1 MTIGPGTNLAHYRIT
16 AALGAG
22 GMGEVWRATD
32 IRLGRDVALKV
43 LRGDRDEDA
52 ELRLRFEREARTI
65 AGLSHPHICTLY
77 DVGEHEGR
85 HFLVM
90 ECLEGETLAARLERG
105 PMPLSEVIEVAT
117 QILDA
122 LAAAHARGTVH
133 RDLKP
138 ANVMLTR
145 SGVKLLDFGLAR
157 LHAAS
162 HHLEDSAAAAMTA
175 SVELP
180 GRLVGTVPYMAPEQ
194 VEGRHAGPSSDLW
207 AFGAMAFEMVTGR
220 RAFPG
225 ETTASAV
232 AAILH
237 TEPPAVLSVVAGVPP
252 ILDRLVRA
260 CLVKDPERRWQSAA
274 DAAVTLGWLDRMAAL
289 EEPSRQMTSVR
300 LWPWVAGV
308 VAVAAAGLGLVL
320 GRSLAPAAPLEQPLR
335 FSIKP
340 PPGTALA
347 NVLIGTG
354 LAVAPDGRRI
364 AFVAQGDGPP
374 LLWLWSLEDESPRQ
388 LENTAGAASPFWS
401 PDGRSIAFFAEGK
414 LRRIELEGGLARE
427 ICDAPFGGSG
437 TWFGDDR
444 VLFSEW
450 AGETE
455 GLWLVSAAGGTPEML
470 PGSGPDESVMS
481 RTWPVALPDGR
492 RYLYL
497 KGGYRGLAAEPL
509 VCIGSVDSA
518 EEQCLGRSD
527 SRAGFVPP
535 DLLLFVR
542 GGALMAQRID
552 LDASTL
558 LASPVQVAADPWWFS
573 PSGAAE
579 FSSSADGRTLVVR
592 RDPGAS
598 MLQWF
603 DRGGNLVATL
613 GEEARYF
620 WPRLSP
626 DGRSVAVRVRDPQ
639 TGVGDVWLLSTA
651 TGIANRLT
659 FEPSD
664 TQSPTWSSD
673 GMSLVY
679 GASRRGP
686 PDIFLRHLASGS
698 ERTVVSQPG
707 TQIPRDLSPDG
718 KLLAFEDF
726 SPSRRVAHQIWLH
739 SLVGDQAPRPLS
751 SAPASQYSPRF
762 SPDGSAIAFVSEES
776 GRPEVYVMPVDRQGS
791 KVRVSPAGG
800 NLPRWKSDGS
810 ELYYLAR
817 DGMVTAADVRLRPQ
831 LEVGAGRPLFPAPGP
846 VAARPLFRSP
856 GGSFLDYDVDAS
868 AERFLFTVLVHGE
881 GDVLSV
887 AVAWQNTVAIS
898 GGDGR
903 SQPARQEGFG
913 QGKRRS

>member
-1 MTIGPGTNLAHYRIT
+1 MIGATLAHYRIT

-22 GMGEVWRATD
+22 GMGEVYRATD
-32 IRLGRDVALKV
+32 TRLGRDVALKV
-43 LRGDRDEDA
+43 LHGDRDEDP
-52 ELRLRFEREARTI
+52 ELRSRFEREARTI

-105 PMPLSEVIEVAT
+105 PLPLAEAVAVAT
-117 QILDA
+117 QILAA
-122 LAAAHARGTVH
+122 LAAAHARGIVH

-145 SGVKLLDFGLAR
+145 SGAKLLDFGLAR

-162 HHLEDSAAAAMTA
+162 HHLEGSAANAMTA

-194 VEGRHAGPSSDLW
+194 IEGRNAGPSSDLW
-207 AFGAMAFEMVTGR
+207 AFGAMLFEIVTGR

-225 ETTASAV
+225 ESTAAV
-232 AAILH
+232 MAAILSSA
-237 TEPPAVLSVVAGVPP
+237 PPVAPSPGAGVSPL
-252 ILDRLVRA
+252 LDRLIRA
-260 CLVKDPERRWQSAA
+260 CLVKDPERRWQSAT
-274 DAAVTLGWLDRMAAL
+274 DAAAALGWLDEIAAST
-289 EEPSRQMTSVR
+289 EPLQQKTAGKV
-300 LWPWVAGV
+300 WPWLAGAG
-308 VAVAAAGLGLVL
+308 AVAATVLGLMI
-320 GRSLAPAAPLEQPLR
+320 GRGLAPPAPVELPLR
-335 FSIKP
+335 FSIEP

-347 NVLIGTG
+347 NILIGTG
-354 LAVAPDGRRI
+354 LAVAPDGRSI

-374 LLWLWSLEDESPRQ
+374 LLWLWSLEDESPRE

-401 PDGRSIAFFAEGK
+401 PDGRSIAFFAEGT
-414 LRRIELEGGLARE
+414 LRRIELESGLAGE
-427 ICDAPFGGSG
+427 ICDAPFGAAG
-437 TWFGDDR
+437 TWVEDDR
-444 VLFSEW
+444 LVFSEW

-455 GLWLVSAAGGTPEML
+455 GLWIVSATGGTPEML
-470 PGSGPDESVMS
+470 PGSGPDESSFS
-481 RTWPVALPDGR
+481 RTWPIALPDGR

-497 KGGYRGLAAEPL
+497 RGGYRGLAAEPQL
-509 VCIGSVDSA
+509 CIGSFDSA

-542 GGALMAQRID
+542 GGTLMAQRVD
-552 LDASTL
+552 LDTSTL

-598 MLQWF
+598 MLQWY
-603 DRGGNLVATL
+603 DRGGNLVGTL

-626 DGRSVAVRVRDPQ
+626 DGRSLAVRVRDPQ
-639 TGVGDVWLLSTA
+639 TGVGDIWLLSTT

-659 FEPSD
+659 FEGSD
-664 TQSPTWSSD
+664 TQSPIWSPD
-673 GMSLVY
+673 GLSLAY

-698 ERTVVSQPG
+698 ERTLVSKPG

-718 KLLAFEDF
+718 RLLAYEDF
-726 SPSRRVAHQIWLH
+726 SPSRRVANQIWL
-739 SLVGDQAPRPLS
+739 QALAGGEAARPLS
-751 SAPASQYSPRF
+751 SAPASQHSPRF

-776 GRPEVYVMPVDRQGS
+776 GRPEVYVMPIDRQGA

-800 NLPRWKSDGS
+800 NLPRWKGDGS

-846 VAARPLFRSP
+846 AAARPLFRSP

-868 AERFLFTVLVHGE
+868 AERFLFTVLVRGE
-881 GDVLSV
+881 GDTLSV
-887 AVAWQNTVAIS
+887 AVSWQTAAAI
-898 GGDGR
+898 GGGTGR
-903 SQPARQEGFG
+903 SQSARKDAASG